1 MPGLWPFTKMVN
13 LSKFMKQ
20 WKPCCRYKCLGL
32 ERPYKSKCVTLVATQ
47 MQLNNPI
54 FKNNKFAD
62 MYTRMTGETIWE
74 LSKTKIYFSWTPDS
88 SPGWYLEA
96 TIQSIPWIKPCG
108 DRSKHKPLTALT
120 QQLFIT
126 NTKVETHSKIL
137 RKPILIYLLIS
148 KLSSTSELPHL
159 MAPLLVEKMM
169 VVPSTMAETLTPH
182 GAHRHNPSVISSD
195 PAAQLP
201 GKENQKWAMAVI
213 WVMEISSFQLKKN
226 VVFKLWDWEKRGK
239 FMKTK

>member
-1 MPGLWPFTKMVN
+1 
-13 LSKFMKQ
+13 
-20 WKPCCRYKCLGL
+20 
-32 ERPYKSKCVTLVATQ
+32 VTLVATQ
-47 MQLNNPI
+47 VQLTNPI

-62 MYTRMTGETIWE
+62 MYTTMMGETIWE

-96 TIQSIPWIKPCG
+96 TIQSIPWIKPSG
-108 DRSKHKPLTALT
+108 DGSKHKPLTALT

-126 NTKVETHSKIL
+126 NTKVETHSSKIL
-137 RKPILIYLLIS
+137 RKPILIYLLIW
-148 KLSSTSELPHL
+148 KVSSTSELPHL
-159 MAPLLVEKMM
+159 MAPLLVEKMNDGSINHWRLRPWRPT
-169 VVPSTMAETLTPH
+169 VPIAIT
-182 GAHRHNPSVISSD
+182 HRLCSD